1 MKPEIHPQYM
11 QSRVVCAC
19 GNTWTT
25 GSTVPEIRIEVCNQC
40 HPFFT
45 GQQRIVDTLGR
56 VERLRR
62 RYAAGSDQPASET
75 QAVQAAGQETTRD
88 PSGDS
93 E

>member
-1 MKPEIHPQYM
+1 MRPDIHPQYM
-11 QSRVVCAC
+11 QSKVVCAC

-25 GSTVPEIRIEVCNQC
+25 GSTVPEIHIEVCNQC

-62 RYAAGSDQPASET
+62 RYAAPTAESQPASTAT
-75 QAVQAAGQETTRD
+75 QEDSNG
-88 PSGDS
+88 GD

>member
-1 MKPEIHPQYM
+1 MKPGIHPEYYQT
-11 QSRVVCAC
+11 RVTCAC

-25 GSTVPEIRIEVCNQC
+25 GATAPEIRVDVCNVC

-62 RYAAGSDQPASET
+62 RYAQAPQSQKQDQ
-75 QAVQAAGQETTRD
+75 QDG
-88 PSGDS
+88 
-93 E
+93 